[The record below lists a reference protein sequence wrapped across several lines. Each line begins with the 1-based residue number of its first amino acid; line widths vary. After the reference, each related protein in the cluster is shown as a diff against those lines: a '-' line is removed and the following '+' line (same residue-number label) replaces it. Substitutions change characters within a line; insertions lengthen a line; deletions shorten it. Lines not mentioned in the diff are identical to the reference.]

1 MIRLPRRFAHGAFV
15 LLILA
20 ATSSGSILAQ
30 EIRDR
35 VLSPLA
41 DFAMVQAPVAITSV
55 KLNGKEIQP
64 GQKIKGN
71 DDWLRGVSFTLKN
84 ISDKPIAFVNVGLR
98 FPTRDGMVVYSLA
111 YGVNHSHGTPR
122 TESSPPAIQPG
133 ESFDLVLT
141 KERYESFLYVMAQ
154 GKPTSL
160 DAAAYY
166 IMSACFENE
175 PDVIWEGGFL
185 KRRDPHQFSKFDI
198 VERYVLPIKQK

>member
-1 MIRLPRRFAHGAFV
+1 MIGLPRPFAHGAFV
-15 LLILA
+15 LLLLA
-20 ATSSGSILAQ
+20 ATSGSTLTQ
-30 EIRDR
+30 EMRDR
-35 VLSPLA
+35 ELSPVA
-41 DFAMVQAPVAITSV
+41 DFAMVQAPVAILSV
-55 KLNGKEIQP
+55 KLNDKEIQP
-64 GQKIKGN
+64 GEKIKGN

-84 ISDKPIAFVNVGLR
+84 ISDKPITFVNVGLR
-98 FPTRDGMVVYSLA
+98 FPTRDGIVVYSLA
-111 YGVNHSHGTPR
+111 YGVNYSHGTHR

-133 ESFDLVLT
+133 QSFDLVLT

-160 DAAAYY
+160 DEATYY

-175 PDVIWEGGFL
+175 PDVLWEGGFL